1 MKNMDLETAVQIINE
16 RKQVSDGNWY
26 EHSVY
31 VAIAAYAIA
40 DRLKMDAEKAFVMG
54 IMHDIGRSFS
64 KGQFRHIRDGY
75 EYLNSLGYTEIA
87 RICLTHS
94 FAIQDINT
102 YVGKMDISEAEQ
114 MNYQHILR
122 MQQYDFYDRLIQL
135 CDSISTNNGYV
146 IPEKKFVTN
155 VFKYGFKE
163 STIEKWRA
171 VLEIYNDFEEKLGM
185 NVNRF
190 ILSSAGNPFDTARRK

>member
-1 MKNMDLETAVQIINE
+1 
-16 RKQVSDGNWY
+16 
-26 EHSVY
+26 
-31 VAIAAYAIA
+31 
-40 DRLKMDAEKAFVMG
+40 
-54 IMHDIGRSFS
+54 
-64 KGQFRHIRDGY
+64 
-75 EYLNSLGYTEIA
+75 
-87 RICLTHS
+87 
-94 FAIQDINT
+94 
-102 YVGKMDISEAEQ
+102 

-135 CDSISTNNGYV
+135 CDSISTNSGYV

-163 STIEKWRA
+163 SIIEKWRA

-190 ILSSAGNPFDTARRK
+190 ILSSTGNPLDTARRG